1 MAGFIIGDG
10 DCTLSIIN
18 ISYLTLS
25 AIFFAACAIA
35 QLNDPDPFLWVIDYI
50 FCGCI
55 LNLLHAA
62 NPLDAYHF
70 SVVNNRLIPAGLVVN
85 CAAICKIFINLWPKI
100 DDMSLPYKQLAWSI
114 LKYEEGREIS
124 GLILLVLHIIKL
136 RGYYLHTSSSNSTK
150 KNSGIGSSNNIGTL
164 VVLAVIAGAVYLWIY
179 YQPQMNAR
187 YKMEHCDGAFGTD
200 RSSGSEL

>member
-1 MAGFIIGDG
+1 M
-10 DCTLSIIN
+10 
-18 ISYLTLS
+18 
-25 AIFFAACAIA
+25 
-35 QLNDPDPFLWVIDYI
+35 DYI

-55 LNLLHAA
+55 LHLLHAA
-62 NPLDAYHF
+62 DPLEAYHF
-70 SVVNNRLIPAGLVVN
+70 TVVNRLILASLVVN

-164 VVLAVIAGAVYLWIY
+164 VLLAVIAGAVYLWIY

-187 YKMEHCDGAFGTD
+187 YKMEHCDGAFGAE

>member
-1 MAGFIIGDG
+1 M
-10 DCTLSIIN
+10 LSYAKYC
-18 ISYLTLS
+18 YLTLS

-35 QLNDPDPFLWVIDYI
+35 QLNDPDPFLWIIDYI

-55 LNLLHAA
+55 LNLLHAVA
-62 NPLDAYHF
+62 NPLEAYHF
-70 SVVNNRLIPAGLVVN
+70 TVVNNRLIPVGLVVN
-85 CAAICKIFINLWPKI
+85 CTAICKIFINLWPKI
-100 DDMSLPYKQLAWSI
+100 DGISLPYKQLAWSI
-114 LKYEEGREIS
+114 LEYEEGREIG

-136 RGYYLHTSSSNSTK
+136 RGYHLHTSSSKSTK
-150 KNSGIGSSNNIGTL
+150 NKKNIGISSSNNIGTL

-187 YKMEHCDGAFGTD
+187 YKMEHCDGAFGTE